1 MKSDLNFAERYSS
14 SNQRWSHG
22 VVVALVVAIV
32 VSLPACST
40 FKGSSEGTWNTSYF
54 TNPDRVWNAIQLAL
68 IDLEYEVQSENRDD
82 GVIRAVSEPSE
93 DGTVIALAIDQVMR
107 TEDQVHVYIKPSF
120 SGGEGSTNPD
130 LLRAAA
136 DEVIKALDDKLR
148 G

>member
-1 MKSDLNFAERYSS
+1 MMSELNFANRDTS

-22 VVVALVVAIV
+22 VVVAILVALV

-40 FKGSSEGTWNTSYF
+40 FKGSSDGTWSTSFF
-54 TNPDRVWNAIQLAL
+54 TNPNRVWDAIQLAL
-68 IDLEYEVQSENRDD
+68 IDLDYEVQSENRED
-82 GVIRAVSEPSE
+82 GVIRAASEPAE

-107 TEDQVHVYIKPSF
+107 TDDQVHVYIKPSF
-120 SGGEGSTNPD
+120 TGDEGSTNPD

-136 DEVIKALDDKLR
+136 DEFIKAIDDKLR